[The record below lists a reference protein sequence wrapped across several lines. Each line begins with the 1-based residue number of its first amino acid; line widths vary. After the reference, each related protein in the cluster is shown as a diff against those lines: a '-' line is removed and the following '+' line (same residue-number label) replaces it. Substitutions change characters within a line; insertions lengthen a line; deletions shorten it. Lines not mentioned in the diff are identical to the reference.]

1 MRLLELAKPI
11 TFILLSGTHAGLP
24 AQAVMPAYATSK
36 LRLCQP
42 CVMPIL
48 PIALPRRGIVLS
60 YGSIISEGST
70 WYLVDLERAEA
81 IRIFARFDRRTS
93 LQNVV
98 EQVTRPLPPEEL
110 SMLTQLANRIWA
122 SNEALPTHM
131 ATDVVWDLWLLDA
144 GDVRR
149 DFGPGLPDGLAKEV
163 EQVMQRLV
171 GPEVPVQP
179 SASP

>member
-1 MRLLELAKPI
+1 
-11 TFILLSGTHAGLP
+11 
-24 AQAVMPAYATSK
+24 
-36 LRLCQP
+36 
-42 CVMPIL
+42 
-48 PIALPRRGIVLS
+48 
-60 YGSIISEGST
+60 
-70 WYLVDLERAEA
+70 LVDLERAEA

-110 SMLTQLANRIWA
+110 YMLTQLANRIWA
-122 SNEALPTHM
+122 SNEALPARM
-131 ATDVVWDLWLLDA
+131 PTDVVWDLWLLDA

-179 SASP
+179 GASP